1 MPPLQR
7 VFMCWGGTVA
17 QDTEAGMMAGGER
30 FACIWCEAGAHSP
43 EVRDGDEAGMAD
55 PLEALQCK
63 LTLITQV
70 HVVAPD
76 QERGGER
83 GGRLGQRGGTLG
95 QRGGTLGDGY
105 V

>member
-1 MPPLQR
+1 MYL
-7 VFMCWGGTVA
+7 VHA
-17 QDTEAGMMAGGER
+17 S
-30 FACIWCEAGAHSP
+30 GAHSP

-55 PLEALQCK
+55 PLKALQCK